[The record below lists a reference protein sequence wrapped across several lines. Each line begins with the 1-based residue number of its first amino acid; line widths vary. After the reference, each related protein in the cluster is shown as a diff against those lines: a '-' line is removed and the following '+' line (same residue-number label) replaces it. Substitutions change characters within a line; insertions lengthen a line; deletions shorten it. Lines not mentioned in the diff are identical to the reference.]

1 MLLYPCTAPSR
12 DQFESAKSISS
23 LAKKPKCACK
33 ATFSDSPCK
42 LNNKLATP
50 LFATLE
56 ERKGLPPALVVG
68 KSDLLRDEIE
78 AYADKLLQA
87 AVDTQTVRVLGAGT
101 KLIMYIH
108 CLFI

>member
-1 MLLYPCTAPSR
+1 MCLQSY
-12 DQFESAKSISS
+12 
-23 LAKKPKCACK
+23 
-33 ATFSDSPCK
+33 FSDSPCE

-78 AYADKLLQA
+78 AYADKLCRPQLIHRLF
-87 AVDTQTVRVLGAGT
+87 VCLGLVLS
-101 KLIMYIH
+101 
-108 CLFI
+108 